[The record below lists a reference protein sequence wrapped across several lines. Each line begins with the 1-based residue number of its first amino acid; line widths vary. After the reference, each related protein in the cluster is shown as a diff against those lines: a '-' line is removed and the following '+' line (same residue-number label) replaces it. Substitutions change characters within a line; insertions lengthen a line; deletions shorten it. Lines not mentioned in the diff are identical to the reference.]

1 MGLPPG
7 LEIAMKKI
15 WLLSLFFFIVST
27 AAFAAPLHIVIGS
40 GVRLRQT
47 PSAKAQ
53 EIARLS
59 FGAIAQELGKSE
71 TQETI
76 GGKQNYW
83 YQVSLQDGKTGWVF
97 GAFLQPFQLEQ
108 KAAIYRDITRTRLQ
122 QQLGAAEYI
131 DLTHFLTRAA
141 GEVATPDVK
150 AELELDRLIAL
161 RQSLELGQ
169 QQHFPQLDAWIA
181 EQKGEL
187 EFHQLGACWFVPA
200 ASFWRLRETYNT
212 LPIADDIAWQA
223 VNAPTQGECEGFL
236 PCHVSR
242 LNQTFG
248 RYLELYPAGQHLS
261 DALAAIHQELSGFT
275 DQTIEPYDRT
285 SYLSL
290 QSGLNRLRKIAEQV
304 NDHGKDALIA
314 LLARLKEQHLTRK

>member
-1 MGLPPG
+1 
-7 LEIAMKKI
+7 MKKLWI
-15 WLLSLFFFIVST
+15 LCVFFFIAST
-27 AAFAAPLHIVIGS
+27 SAFAAPLHIVIGS

-59 FGAIAQELGKSE
+59 FGTIAQELGKSK

-83 YQVSLQDGKTGWVF
+83 YQVSLQDGNAGWVF
-97 GAFLQPFQLEQ
+97 GAFLQPFQPEQ
-108 KAAIYRDITRTRLQ
+108 KAAIYRDITRARLQ

-131 DLTHFLTRAA
+131 DLTHFLTRAV
-141 GEVATPDVK
+141 GEVATPDVN

-161 RQSLELGQ
+161 RQSIELGQ
-169 QQHFPQLDAWIA
+169 QQGFPQIDAWIA
-181 EQKGEL
+181 EQKAEL
-187 EFHQLGACWFVPA
+187 EFHQLGAFWFVPA
-200 ASFWRLRETYNT
+200 ISFWRLREAHHA
-212 LPIADDIAWQA
+212 LPITDEMAWQA

-248 RYLELYPAGQHLS
+248 RYLELYPTGQHVP

-275 DQTIEPYDRT
+275 AQAVEQYDRA

-290 QSGLNRLRKIAEQV
+290 QSGLNRLQKIAEQV
-304 NDHGKDALIA
+304 NDPGKNALIA
-314 LLARLKEQHLTRK
+314 LLAQLKAQHLTRK